1 MQNCISKLAFLFI
14 ALWFGW
20 ELSHHFPNNVLS
32 WDTYG
37 AYLHLPANFI
47 YGDPFLTDWSWIEA
61 MNEKY
66 NATPS
71 YYQFWEA
78 ETGRQVIKYPMGFA
92 VIYAPFFF
100 VGHWLAPS
108 LGYAQDGFSEPY
120 QWAIIAGHC
129 FYVLLGLWFAR
140 KVLLHYFSERTTAI
154 LLLMLFAGT
163 NFFFTTTVMIA
174 MPHGHLF
181 LFYALLLLFTIRWHK
196 QTNWFNSVCL
206 GLVIGTAALI
216 RATEILMALIP
227 IFWHVSNKETL
238 KQKWLWVKAHKNQ
251 VFLVAFVVFSM
262 GSIQLTYYKL
272 ATGHFFVDAYNNAG
286 EGFDFF
292 SPHTFNFLFSARK
305 GWLVYTPILIFS
317 FVGFW
322 LMKRK
327 SHHDFLPLFVFA
339 ALNIYLLSS
348 WTCWWYAES
357 FGQRAVVQSYL
368 ILLIPLG
375 FFLEYLFKQSF
386 WKQSSFGILILIFVG
401 LNQFQTWQL
410 HHGLIHPSRMTH
422 DAYWAH
428 FLKTEAHPN
437 FETLLLVDKNVPAR
451 ERLNNDINQLK
462 IANTLHANFQADQ
475 WKKVEH
481 FDAPSLQG
489 VEINAD
495 QVYSKDFVVKYPEV
509 TEKRNVIFRLEAWIY
524 CMGEVQDVL
533 PRVVF
538 KMRHRGKP
546 YYDQYLEV
554 DQLDHVQPFTWTKVE
569 HVFYSADVR
578 NMKRNEVQIFGW
590 MAGSGAFKLDD
601 ITLTVYEGLR

>member
-1 MQNCISKLAFLFI
+1 MQNWISKLAFLFI

-227 IFWHVSNKETL
+227 ILWNVSNKETL

-262 GSIQLTYYKL
+262 GSIQLIYYKL
-272 ATGHFFVDAYNNAG
+272 TTGHFFVDAYNNAG

-451 ERLNNDINQLK
+451 ERLKNDNNLKVILSKRFAYNNQTWQEIDFLNGDYLIGDSLYSGKEFSSDIRFNG
-462 IANTLHANFQADQ
+462 NFVPN
-475 WKKVEH
+475 K
-481 FDAPSLQG
+481 S
-489 VEINAD
+489 
-495 QVYSKDFVVKYPEV
+495 
-509 TEKRNVIFRLEAWIY
+509 NVIFKITAMVY
-524 CMGEVQDVL
+524 FTGEVQEIRPKLVAKWMHKEI
-533 PRVVF
+533 PF
-538 KMRHRGKP
+538 
-546 YYDQYLEV
+546 YDHYLHVEEV
-554 DQLDHVQPFTWTKVE
+554 YQLTPNEWNQIELVDYVPE
-569 HVFYSADVR
+569 IR
-578 NMKRNEVQIFGW
+578 NRNHTTFQIFGW
-590 MAGSGAFKLDD
+590 MAGSGAYKLDD
-601 ITLTVYEGLR
+601 ITLTVHEGLR